1 MDNLGMTKKPTL
13 LAIFTHPDDEAF
25 GTGGTLAHYATSGYR
40 VVLACATRGE
50 AGEISD
56 PALARPEI
64 LGDVREAELR
74 CSAHTMGFDEVLFL
88 DYCDSGMDGTDMNKD
103 KTAYINA
110 PDAEVI
116 RKLVEIIRDVK
127 PDVVLT
133 FEPYGIYGHPDH
145 IAIHRHAVAAFH
157 AAGDALQYPAVGKT
171 WQTSRLFFTVV
182 RKSFFGEMANLLNE
196 PEAFKD
202 FKGWPE
208 DQIHVEM
215 DVSQHIEAKW
225 NALLCHATQFG
236 ADNGFRKVPR
246 EAAWKMLSHET
257 FSQAWPELKPG
268 EKLRDLFDGL
278 G

>member
-1 MDNLGMTKKPTL
+1 MNKKPTL
-13 LAIFTHPDDEAF
+13 LAIFAHPDDEAF
-25 GTGGTLAHYATSGYR
+25 GTGGTLSYYATSGYR

-50 AGEISD
+50 AGEIAHPS
-56 PALARPEI
+56 LATPES

-103 KTAYINA
+103 RTAYINA
-110 PDAEVI
+110 PDEEVV

-145 IAIHRHAVAAFH
+145 MAIHRHAVAAFH
-157 AAGDALQYPAVGKT
+157 AAADAKQFPAASSS
-171 WQTSRLFFTVV
+171 WQSSRLFYTAVP
-182 RKSFFGEMANLLNE
+182 RSFFESMAKLLDE

-202 FKGWPE
+202 FKGWPD
-208 DQIHVEM
+208 DQIHVQM
-215 DVSQHIEAKW
+215 DISQHIQAKW
-225 NALLCHATQFG
+225 DALLCHATQFG
-236 ADNGFRKVPR
+236 EDNGFRKVSR
-246 EAAWKMLSHET
+246 EEAWKILSHET
-257 FSQAWPELKPG
+257 FALDWPEPNPG
-268 EKLRDLFDGL
+268 EKLKDLFEGL